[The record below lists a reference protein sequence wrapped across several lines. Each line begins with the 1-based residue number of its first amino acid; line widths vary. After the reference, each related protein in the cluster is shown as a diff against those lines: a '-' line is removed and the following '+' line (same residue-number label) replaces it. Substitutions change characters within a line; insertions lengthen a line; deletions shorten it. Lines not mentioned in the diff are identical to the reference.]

1 MYSYDTRIRYT
12 ECAND
17 RKLTLPAL
25 VNLFQDCSLFHS
37 EDVGL
42 GLDYLAQSRTAWF
55 LLNWQVV
62 VERMPV
68 FGERVKVCTQPY
80 DFKGFYGSRNF
91 WLEDESGT
99 TIVKAATLWSY
110 MSLETLRP
118 VRPDAAQMARYGTG
132 EKLEMDYAPRKLAVP
147 DNLEACG
154 TIAVRPDMIDTNRH
168 VNNGQYISIAMS
180 LLEQDRSSVKVR
192 QMLAEYKKSAVM
204 GDTFHPYTG
213 WQDGRYYVCLKD
225 DDGNVNVVVVF
236 EADDSEKM

>member
-17 RKLTLPAL
+17 SELTLPAL

-37 EDVGL
+37 EDAGL
-42 GLDYLAQSRTAWF
+42 GLDYLARSRTAWF
-55 LLNWQVV
+55 LLNWQIVV
-62 VERMPV
+62 DRMPV

-80 DFKGFYGSRNF
+80 DFKGFFGSRNF
-91 WLEDESGT
+91 WLEDESGVM
-99 TIVKAATLWSY
+99 IVKAATLWSY

-118 VRPDAAQMARYGTG
+118 VRPDAAQMERYGTG

-180 LLEQDRSSVKVR
+180 LLEQDRPSVKVR

-204 GDTFHPYTG
+204 GETFHPYTG
-213 WQDGRYYVCLKD
+213 WQDDRYYVCLKD

-236 EADDSEKM
+236 EADHSAGI